1 MPNLLTLKLLASRKA
16 RMRMLDV
23 IEAMPPEQN
32 RERRWG
38 LERVGRINAL
48 EERFIERTV
57 LFTPL
62 AMAMSLVFF
71 SLSLAAIVMTVNL
84 FVLLQWLNPVQ
95 AEDVKNR
102 IKKNP
107 PYPQFLICQI
117 YQKSGENHS

>member
-1 MPNLLTLKLLASRKA
+1 MNLLTLKLLASRKA

-23 IEAMPPEQN
+23 IEAMPPEQS

-38 LERVGRINAL
+38 LERVERINAL
-48 EERFIERTV
+48 EERFIERTI

-62 AMAMSLVFF
+62 AMAMSIVFF

-95 AEDVKNR
+95 PEDVKNR
-102 IKKNP
+102 IKNIRHI
-107 PYPQFLICQI
+107 LN
-117 YQKSGENHS
+117 S

>member
-1 MPNLLTLKLLASRKA
+1 MNMLNLKLLASHKA
-16 RMRMLDV
+16 RMQTLDV
-23 IEAMPPEQN
+23 IEAMLPEQN

-38 LERVGRINAL
+38 LERVERINVL

-62 AMAMSLVFF
+62 AMAMSMVFF

-95 AEDVKNR
+95 PEDVKNR
-102 IKKNP
+102 IKKIRHILN
-107 PYPQFLICQI
+107 
-117 YQKSGENHS
+117 S

>member
-1 MPNLLTLKLLASRKA
+1 MNMLNLKLLASRKA
-16 RMRMLDV
+16 RMRMLDA
-23 IEAMPPEQN
+23 IEAMPPEQS

-38 LERVGRINAL
+38 LERVGRINVL

-62 AMAMSLVFF
+62 AMAMSMVFF

-95 AEDVKNR
+95 PQDVKNR
-102 IKKNP
+102 IG
-107 PYPQFLICQI
+107 QI
-117 YQKSGENHS
+117 RHILNS